1 MKYGRDPPLN
11 SLGKEKLMNNEKL
24 VSVNITTYN
33 RATILPRCLE
43 SILAQ
48 DYKNMEIIVVDDCS
62 NDNTSEIIK
71 KFQERDDRI
80 KYFKHHT
87 NKGNA
92 YARNSAFQR
101 CKGYYVAFMDDDDE
115 WIEKNKIKKQVEI
128 FENSKDKK
136 LGLVCSGIIRHRI
149 NGEKIIEKAFNP
161 RDIKYEALKGGLIH
175 NSTVLTKSETMKE
188 VGGFDLNVCRG
199 IDSEFFRRMI
209 VIFNYNVFF
218 MEDITTQYYE
228 TSNNRLTMSENCK
241 GFLKH
246 IISQFVNL
254 RKYFKHFLKRPSL
267 LIVRIY
273 IIIMLIF
280 RYIKCFIQHGK

>member
-1 MKYGRDPPLN
+1 MLSLFFLPFFAIILN
-11 SLGKEKLMNNEKL
+11 
-24 VSVNITTYN
+24 
-33 RATILPRCLE
+33 ILPIWWFTLSMWFLMGLGMAGIGLSVMHDANHGAYSKNARVNKVLGYCL
-43 SILAQ
+43 
-48 DYKNMEIIVVDDCS
+48 NV
-62 NDNTSEIIK
+62 
-71 KFQERDDRI
+71 
-80 KYFKHHT
+80 
-87 NKGNA
+87 
-92 YARNSAFQR
+92 
-101 CKGYYVAFMDDDDE
+101 
-115 WIEKNKIKKQVEI
+115 
-128 FENSKDKK
+128 
-136 LGLVCSGIIRHRI
+136 
-149 NGEKIIEKAFNP
+149 
-161 RDIKYEALKGGLIH
+161 
-175 NSTVLTKSETMKE
+175 

-228 TSNNRLTMSENCK
+228 TSNNRLTMTENCK